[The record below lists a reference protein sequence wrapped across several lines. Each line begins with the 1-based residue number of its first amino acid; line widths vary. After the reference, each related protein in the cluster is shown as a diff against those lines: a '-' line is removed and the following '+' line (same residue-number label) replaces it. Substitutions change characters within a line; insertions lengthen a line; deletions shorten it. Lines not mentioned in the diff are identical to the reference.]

1 MVVPYL
7 LTWFNLKEQ
16 LTYTETSLPSIKQ
29 AKQAL
34 YTSYSGMLL
43 GYIVEVVK
51 DHAVA
56 EKYLIDIFTGLQAND
71 IQDIFN
77 PDNGSVY
84 CRLQNY
90 ARKKLRHVYN
100 TVAECGGQPNLN
112 SNRVTG
118 LMNAEQQHVFCGL
131 HYHSKSI
138 AQLANELNKD
148 EDAIR
153 QILKQSFNII
163 RSNRR

>member
-1 MVVPYL
+1 M
-7 LTWFNLKEQ
+7 KEQ

-29 AKQAL
+29 AKQSL

-51 DHAVA
+51 DRTVA

-84 CRLQNY
+84 CRLQSY
-90 ARKKLRHVYN
+90 ARKQLCQVHN
-100 TVAECGGQPNLN
+100 TITDRAVQPA
-112 SNRVTG
+112 NRVTG
-118 LMNAEQQHVFCGL
+118 LMNEEQQLVFCGL
-131 HYHSKSI
+131 HYHGKSI
-138 AQLANELNKD
+138 AQLANELSKD
-148 EDAIR
+148 EYTIR

-163 RSNRR
+163 RSNRK

>member
-1 MVVPYL
+1 M
-7 LTWFNLKEQ
+7 KEQ

-29 AKQAL
+29 AKQSL

-51 DHAVA
+51 DRTVA
-56 EKYLIDIFTGLQAND
+56 EKYLIDIFTSLQAND

-84 CRLQNY
+84 CRLQSY
-90 ARKKLRHVYN
+90 ARKQLQ
-100 TVAECGGQPNLN
+100 TVHNCIAECAGQAAIS

-118 LMNAEQQHVFCGL
+118 LMNEEQQLVFCGL
-131 HYHSKSI
+131 HYHGKSI
-138 AQLANELNKD
+138 AQLAYELKKD
-148 EDAIR
+148 ETAIR

-163 RSNRR
+163 RSNRK